1 MAWLDSVPGRHL
13 CALNFGTK
21 GHNIGHVKESSE
33 KSPLGLRSI
42 ALFEAIKGVLALAAA
57 GGLLSLRHTDLHA
70 ATDALLLRHGIDPE
84 THYMRLFIEGVARA
98 TNHHVGQ
105 IAALALA
112 YAVIRLAEGYGL
124 WHAKHWAEWFAVI
137 SAGLYLPFELGHLVR
152 RPTWLTSA
160 VVVFNILLIIYLAK
174 LLIDQRAAR
183 HRARLAAA
191 QSGDPLITATPTA
204 PVRKP

>member
-1 MAWLDSVPGRHL
+1 MGPNPLETLMIFFAMS
-13 CALNFGTK
+13 
-21 GHNIGHVKESSE
+21 KEQIDRDLASTPRTSHP
-33 KSPLGLRSI
+33 PLTPSKPT
-42 ALFEAIKGVLALAAA
+42 AC
-57 GGLLSLRHTDLHA
+57 
-70 ATDALLLRHGIDPE
+70 
-84 THYMRLFIEGVARA
+84 
-98 TNHHVGQ
+98 
-105 IAALALA
+105 